1 MEDLIGA
8 QVPLADVEVPLF
20 LKPGQCRR
28 HQKHACSYPE
38 CPGQGQG
45 LRQLRPELLHP
56 MVILAPAP
64 NQP

>member
-38 CPGQGQG
+38 GRG

-56 MVILAPAP
+56 MAILAPAP